1 MKDKRKVIN
10 KLMNENVDNSIIQ
23 YIDDS
28 IKGIESKL
36 EIAIAIYIKL
46 AQLFW
51 YNSAFVVEND
61 YSLIEDLSSITMDNN
76 YVVCLHWAIIY
87 SKLLDRYGIN
97 NNLCGDDEH
106 LVVKLFVDDYVISAD
121 ATKYGV
127 DYREYMLADLTNA
140 KLGIKINNFHTLSES
155 KNKELDTI
163 INGVYSK
170 LGMKC
175 YDLSRV
181 EQLISKFKRYARTR
195 LKRNEENGLPRIDKR
210 EILMRIKCIN
220 NFYQLD
226 TNLHEVERMQFF
238 SKYYGN
244 FFEGFDYDTCR
255 CITLSELDDNY
266 SLIRMIVAKD
276 DLDNLYYFLETEKGF
291 VEYGKNSLLEMFEE
305 KNIYFRHDIC
315 CVLGFQDSEVKRLS
329 KVCI

>member
-1 MKDKRKVIN
+1 MKDKRKVTN
-10 KLMNENVDNSIIQ
+10 KLMNENVDSSIIQ

-61 YSLIEDLSSITMDNN
+61 YSLIEDLSAITMDNN

-97 NNLCGDDEH
+97 NRLCGDDEH
-106 LVVKLFVDDYVISAD
+106 LMVKVIVDDYVIFAD

-127 DYREYMLADLTNA
+127 DYGEYMLADLTNA
-140 KLGIKINNFHTLSES
+140 KLGIKINNFCILSES
-155 KNKELDTI
+155 KNKELDSL
-163 INGVYSK
+163 INSVYSK
-170 LGMKC
+170 LGMKY

-181 EQLISKFKRYARTR
+181 EQLINKFKKYAITR
-195 LKRNEENGLPRIDKR
+195 LKRNEEKGLPRIDRK

-220 NFYQLD
+220 SFYHLD

-238 SKYYGN
+238 SKYYSE
-244 FFEGFDYDTCR
+244 FFVGFDYDTCR

-276 DLDNLYYFLETEKGF
+276 DLDNIYYFLETEEGF
-291 VEYGKNSLLEMFEE
+291 VEYEKNKLLELFEE
-305 KNIYFRHDIC
+305 RNIYFRHDIC